1 MKNNWSKI
9 KIKCPCCGR
18 KSPKSFVGI
27 DKNYNPYRECKCGTV
42 MDENGVDK
50 TEEYYGGTV

>member
-50 TEEYYGGTV
+50 T